1 MRQKL
6 YDFLSSYGLAFLGL
20 GLLFLSSVGL
30 RDRKMPAPVNLPAS
44 EIPVVASS
52 PVPADN
58 NWRLSEGGDIGLQNF
73 SPQKPSVPLPKSKA
87 AVPVDITA
95 VSALVIDQE
104 TGTILYS
111 KNSAEVRPLASIT
124 KLMSALVLLDLNINF
139 TSTTVVE
146 EDDCDASSHHI
157 NPGEEF
163 SLEDYWNIALVG
175 SSNSAIKVL
184 VRASC
189 VTEENFV
196 LLMNKKA
203 EELNLRSA
211 KFTDPTGLHS
221 GNAANA
227 EDALKLLSEALKKE
241 KIAKALR
248 TGEYY
253 AYPLGKDKPRRVW
266 STDWLLTGWITSD
279 FEKGEMAGKTGY
291 ILDSDYN
298 FVAHLKY
305 AGRPALLTAVL
316 GSASNESRFTEAR
329 DLADW
334 VYEQYLWPGEEG
346 YDKLAE

>member
-6 YDFLSSYGLAFLGL
+6 YDFLSSYGLAFFGL

-30 RDRKMPAPVNLPAS
+30 RDRKMPAPDLPAL
-44 EIPVVASS
+44 EIPLTAPS
-52 PVPADN
+52 PVAADN
-58 NWRLSEGGDIGLQNF
+58 SWRLSEGGDIGLENF
-73 SPQKPSVPLPKSKA
+73 TPRKPSVPLPKSKA
-87 AVPVDITA
+87 AVPADITA
-95 VSALVIDQE
+95 VSALVIDRE
-104 TGTILYS
+104 TGAVLYS

-163 SLEDYWNIALVG
+163 TLEDYWNIALVG

-211 KFTDPTGLHS
+211 KFTDPTGLHA
-221 GNAANA
+221 GNMANA
-227 EDALKLLSEALKKE
+227 QDALKLLSEALKKE
-241 KIAKALR
+241 KIAKALH

-266 STDWLLTGWITSD
+266 STDWLLTGWISSD
-279 FEKGEMAGKTGY
+279 FAKEDIAGKTGY
-291 ILDSDYN
+291 IADSDYN
-298 FVAHLKY
+298 FVAYIK
-305 AGRPALLTAVL
+305 AENRPALLAAVL
-316 GSASNESRFTEAR
+316 GSASNETRFVEAR

-334 VYEQYLWPGEEG
+334 VYSQYLWPGEEG
-346 YDKLAE
+346 YEELAE